1 MFSTQGKPIKCKAA
15 VAWSKGEP
23 LSIEIVEVAP
33 PENTEVRI
41 KVISTGVCN
50 TDASF
55 LQGFDPNQR
64 FPLVLGHEAAGIVES
79 VGKNVKYFKPGDH
92 VIPLFLPQ
100 CQQCDLCKN
109 PDTNL
114 CEKVVNESGRMENDP
129 KSLSCKGKLLSQL
142 MNLGTFS
149 EFTVVE
155 EMQLTKIN
163 PKAPLDKMALLGCC
177 IPTGYGAAVYCAKVR
192 KGSICAIW
200 GLGGVGMSVVMGCHY
215 QGAKQIIGVDINVD
229 KFKLAKKLGCT
240 NCINPKDHDK
250 PIEKVLTEMT
260 GGKGVDYAFIAV
272 GIKDAVKS
280 ALLSTR
286 MGIGKVIVIGLIH
299 GGEVCVDALGLL
311 MGRTVMGT
319 NFGNTR
325 GLTDVPKMVDD
336 YMNGKLPSD
345 DLITNVINLD
355 DINTGFELMRTGK
368 SLKTVV
374 ILKHQS

>member
-1 MFSTQGKPIKCKAA
+1 MFDTQGKIIKCKAA
-15 VAWSKGEP
+15 VAWAKGEP
-23 LSIEIVEVAP
+23 LSVETIEVAP
-33 PENTEVRI
+33 PENSEVRVKI
-41 KVISTGVCN
+41 MSTGVCN

-64 FPLVLGHEAAGIVES
+64 FPLLLGHEAAGIVES
-79 VGKNVKYFKPGDH
+79 VGKDVKSFKPGDH

-100 CQQCDLCKN
+100 CQQCELCKN
-109 PDTNL
+109 PETNL
-114 CEKVVNESGRMENDP
+114 CEKAVNETGKMENDP

-149 EFTVVE
+149 EYTVVE

-163 PKAPLDKMALLGCC
+163 PKAPLDRMALLGCC
-177 IPTGYGAAVYCAKVR
+177 IPTGFGAAVYCAKVH
-192 KGSICAIW
+192 KGSTCAVW
-200 GLGGVGMSVVMGCHY
+200 GLGGVGISVIMGCHH
-215 QGAKQIIGVDINVD
+215 QGAREIIGIDINVN
-229 KFKLAKKLGCT
+229 KFSLAKELGATKCV
-240 NCINPKDHDK
+240 NPTDHDK
-250 PIEKVLTEMT
+250 PIEKVLQDMT
-260 GGKGVDYAFIAV
+260 QGKGVDYAFVAV

-286 MGIGKVIVIGLIH
+286 LGIGKVIVIGLIH

-319 NFGNTR
+319 NFGNTK
-325 GLTDVPKMVDD
+325 GLTDVPKMVDE
-336 YMNGKLPSD
+336 YLEGKLASD
-345 DLITNVINLD
+345 RLITDIINLD

-374 ILKHQS
+374 IMKHEN